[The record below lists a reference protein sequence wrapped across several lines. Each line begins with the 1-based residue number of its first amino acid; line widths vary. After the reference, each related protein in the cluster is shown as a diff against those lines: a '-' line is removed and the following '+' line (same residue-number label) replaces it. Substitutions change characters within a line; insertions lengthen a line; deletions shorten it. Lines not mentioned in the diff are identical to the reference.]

1 MPIAVMKVGVVAVC
15 AFRLKTDSHFCPLTE
30 CIYSKPPLTLW
41 IPGIDFPI
49 LKPYEL
55 FREKEIIPLIW

>member
-1 MPIAVMKVGVVAVC
+1 MPIAVMNVGVVAVQ
-15 AFRLKTDSHFCPLTE
+15 AFMLKTDSYSCPLTE

-41 IPGIDFPI
+41 IPGIDFLN

-55 FREKEIIPLIW
+55 Y